1 VPIPA
6 QSTSLLN
13 RGDEPQSPGRRRLGE
28 LLVSH
33 GLLTEE
39 QLRHSLAEQERMEGG
54 RRRRLGR
61 VVVDEG
67 FLTEG
72 QLAYALADLLH
83 LELVDLGELTLDL
96 SVARTLPRRVAERH
110 GMLVIGRDDHA
121 IRVATA
127 DPTNVVA
134 LDDVRLYTG
143 ATTVTVVVSTD
154 SQIQTELRR
163 VWAILDQD
171 AELSSVAD
179 EAEAA
184 DEHDLESAADQGPTV
199 RLATSIVT
207 EAVRSRASDIHV
219 EPQIDGLRIR
229 YRIDGL
235 LRDIMRVPRNSSAAL
250 VSRLKI
256 VSGLDIAE
264 RRLPQ
269 DGRTRLT
276 VDGTGVDAR
285 VSTLPSVHGEKV
297 VIRLLASGDHVP
309 PVTQLGL
316 DEQQLEALL
325 AGTSNPQGLVLITG
339 PTGSGKTHTLYSVL
353 SHMATPDKNVVTL
366 EDPVEIQL
374 PGITQVQT
382 NERAGLSFS
391 NGLRSIL
398 RQDPDVV
405 LVGEVRDSETA
416 ELALQASM
424 TGHLVL
430 TTLHTNDAVA
440 ALTRLVD
447 MGIQPFLIASSLSL
461 VVAQRLVRRP
471 CADCAAPYTP
481 SARVLTLLGLTE
493 ADLVGATPIRGRG
506 CGECGGTGYRG
517 RTGIFEVLPVTAS
530 VRSVL
535 SHTPTEAA
543 VGAAARAAGMT
554 TLRGSGLARARRGE
568 TTFEEVLRVSQ
579 VDVTEGHRCT
589 SCDRAVDAD
598 MIACPWCATV
608 VDRGHCSSCARPLD
622 AGWKICP
629 WCRTTA
635 VVPDAVTDTSV
646 RLPRL
651 LVVGDN
657 SAVHSL
663 VKTAVSDVM
672 DVDAA
677 ATADDALT
685 AVWDSEYDGVIVQ
698 DTLPDIG
705 GVELL
710 RLLRSGSRTA
720 ALPLMLVAEP
730 RDGEPSSDG
739 GQHSGVDEVLS
750 LDVTPAEA
758 RTHLRLLTERSP
770 HAGSWRSGPRP
781 TPADDGGA
789 AQSTE
794 SAQSTEAAPTA
805 GSSDAA
811 PVPNRRVRSVPV
823 LAERRNRQSA
833 NRPKS

>member
-1 VPIPA
+1 MPISV
-6 QSTSLLN
+6 QTGGFLN
-13 RGDEPQSPGRRRLGE
+13 RSDELQPNRRRRLGE

-33 GLLTEE
+33 GLLTDE
-39 QLRHSLAEQERMEGG
+39 QLRHALAEQERMEGG

-67 FLTEG
+67 YLTEG

-83 LELVDLGELTLDL
+83 LELVDLGDLTLDL

-171 AELSSVAD
+171 AELSNVSD
-179 EAEAA
+179 EPEAV

-235 LRDIMRVPRNSSAAL
+235 LRDIMKVPRNSSAAL

-309 PVTQLGL
+309 AVTQLGL

-325 AGTSNPQGLVLITG
+325 AGTANPQGLVLITG

-391 NGLRSIL
+391 KGLRSIL

-471 CADCAAPYTP
+471 CADCVAPYLP

-493 ADLVGATPIRGRG
+493 ADLVGATPMRGRG

-589 SCDRAVDAD
+589 ACDRAVDAD
-598 MIACPWCATV
+598 MIACPWCATI
-608 VDRGHCSSCARPLD
+608 VDRGHCSSCARPLE
-622 AGWKICP
+622 ASWKICP
-629 WCRTTA
+629 WCRTAATVPVATA
-635 VVPDAVTDTSV
+635 PAQSGV
-646 RLPRL
+646 RIPRL

-657 SAVHSL
+657 GAAHSLIRSAVDD
-663 VKTAVSDVM
+663 AM
-672 DVDAA
+672 DVDVA

-685 AVWDSEYDGVIVQ
+685 AVWEGEYDGVIVQ
-698 DTLPDIG
+698 ETLSDIG

-720 ALPLMLVAEP
+720 ALPLMLIT
-730 RDGEPSSDG
+730 EPSASGSPAADVH
-739 GQHSGVDEVLS
+739 HSGVDEVLS
-750 LDVTPAEA
+750 LDATPAETLT
-758 RTHLRLLTERSP
+758 RLRLLTERSL
-770 HAGSWRSGPRP
+770 HAGAWRKVLPSSP
-781 TPADDGGA
+781 TD
-789 AQSTE
+789 S
-794 SAQSTEAAPTA
+794 A
-805 GSSDAA
+805 GSASAADSTDSDVAA
-811 PVPNRRVRSVPV
+811 KTPNRRVRSVPV

>member
-1 VPIPA
+1 VSIPA
-6 QSTSLLN
+6 HTGGMFLA
-13 RGDEPQSPGRRRLGE
+13 RADEQGPARRRRLGE

-33 GLLTEE
+33 GLLTDE
-39 QLRHSLAEQERMEGG
+39 QLKHALTQQGQVLGG
-54 RRRRLGR
+54 QRRRLGR
-61 VVVDEG
+61 VVVDAG
-67 FLTEG
+67 FLTEK
-72 QLAYALADLLH
+72 QLAYALSDLLN
-83 LELVDLGELTLDL
+83 LELVDLSEFTLDL

-110 GMLVIGRDDHA
+110 GMLVIGREDHV
-121 IRVATA
+121 IKVATA
-127 DPTNVVA
+127 DPTNIVA
-134 LDDVRLYTG
+134 LDDVKLYTG
-143 ATTVTVVVSTD
+143 ATSVTVVVSTE
-154 SQIQTELRR
+154 SQIQDELRR
-163 VWAILDQD
+163 AWAILEQD
-171 AELSSVAD
+171 AELSQIAAD
-179 EAEAA
+179 EADAT

-219 EPQIDGLRIR
+219 EPQADGLRIR
-229 YRIDGL
+229 YRIDGM
-235 LRDIMRVPRNSSAAL
+235 LRDIMRVPRHSAAAL

-276 VDGTGVDAR
+276 VDGNVVDAR
-285 VSTLPSVHGEKV
+285 VSSLPSVHGEKI
-297 VIRLLASGDHVP
+297 VIRLLASGDSVP
-309 PVTQLGL
+309 SVTQLGL
-316 DEQQLEALL
+316 DEQQLEILL
-325 AGTSNPQGLVLITG
+325 SGSVAPQGLVLITG

-382 NERAGLSFS
+382 NDRAGLSFS
-391 NGLRSIL
+391 KGLRSIL

-461 VVAQRLVRRP
+461 VIAQRLVRRP
-471 CADCAAPYTP
+471 CVDCAAPYTP
-481 SARVLTLLGLTE
+481 SARVLALLGLNE
-493 ADLVGATPIRGRG
+493 GDLVGATPMRGRG

-568 TTFEEVLRVSQ
+568 TTFEEILRVTQ
-579 VDVTEGHRCT
+579 VDATEGQRC
-589 SCDRAVDAD
+589 SACDRAVDDD
-598 MIACPWCATV
+598 MIACPWCETI
-608 VDRGHCSSCARPLD
+608 VDRGHCTSCARALE

-629 WCRTTA
+629 WCRTA
-635 VVPDAVTDTSV
+635 AAQSVAMAQIGV

-651 LVVGDN
+651 LVVGDDG
-657 SAVHSL
+657 AVHSL
-663 VKTAVSDVM
+663 IQSAVGTAM
-672 DVDAA
+672 DVDV
-677 ATADDALT
+677 ATNADDALT
-685 AVWDSEYDGVIVQ
+685 AVWDSNYDGVVV
-698 DTLPDIG
+698 DHDLPGVG
-705 GVELL
+705 GAELL
-710 RLLRSGSRTA
+710 RLLRTGSRTA
-720 ALPLMLVAEP
+720 ALPLMLV
-730 RDGEPSSDG
+730 GEFDENSPGIGESHVG
-739 GQHSGVDEVLS
+739 GVDEVVTLS
-750 LDVTPAEA
+750 ASPAEMMT
-758 RTHLRLLTERSP
+758 RLTLLTERSP
-770 HAGSWRSGPRP
+770 HAAVRHGS
-781 TPADDGGA
+781 AAANGA
-789 AQSTE
+789 AAGNGASPQTDEPVESTADSE
-794 SAQSTEAAPTA
+794 
-805 GSSDAA
+805 
-811 PVPNRRVRSVPV
+811 PVKVNRRVRSVPV
-823 LAERRNRQSA
+823 PSERRTRQSA

>member
-1 VPIPA
+1 MQFGHDEHA
-6 QSTSLLN
+6 QPERRRRIGELLLSHGLLSEDQLHDALAAQ
-13 RGDEPQSPGRRRLGE
+13 RRIDGGPRRRLG
-28 LLVSH
+28 
-33 GLLTEE
+33 
-39 QLRHSLAEQERMEGG
+39 Q
-54 RRRRLGR
+54 

-67 FLTEG
+67 YLTES
-72 QLAYALADLLH
+72 QLARALADLLH
-83 LELVDLGELTLDL
+83 LELLDL
-96 SVARTLPRRVAERH
+96 SQHSLDLVTARMLPRQVAERH
-110 GMLVIGRDDHA
+110 GMLVIGRTGA
-121 IRVATA
+121 VVQVATA

-134 LDDVRLYTG
+134 LDDAKLYTG
-143 ATTVTVVVSTD
+143 ATSVVVCVATHT
-154 SQIQTELRR
+154 QITEQLHR
-163 VWAILDQD
+163 VWTKFEQD
-171 AELSSVAD
+171 AELSAIAD
-179 EAEAA
+179 DADAA
-184 DEHDLESAADQGPTV
+184 ATDDHDLETAADQAPTV
-199 RLATSIVT
+199 RLAASIVS
-207 EAVRSRASDIHV
+207 EAVRARASDIHV
-219 EPQIDGLRIR
+219 EPQVDGLRVR
-229 YRIDGL
+229 YRIGGL
-235 LRDIMRVPRNSSAAL
+235 LRDIMRVPRHSAAAL

-276 VDGTGVDAR
+276 VDGIVVDAR

-297 VIRLLASGDHVP
+297 VIRLLASGDSVP
-309 PVTQLGL
+309 AVSELGM
-316 DEQQLEALL
+316 DPQQVEALL
-325 AGTSNPQGLVLITG
+325 AGTASPQGLVLITG

-353 SHMATPDKNVVTL
+353 SHMASPDKNVVTL

-391 NGLRSIL
+391 KGLRSIL

-461 VVAQRLVRRP
+461 VVAQRLVRSP
-471 CADCAAPYTP
+471 CADCVEPYQP
-481 SARVLTLLGLTE
+481 SSRVLALLGLSE
-493 ADLVGATPIRGRG
+493 RDLEGATPLHGRG

-579 VDVTEGHRCT
+579 VDVAEGHRCT
-589 SCDRAVDAD
+589 ACDRAVEAD
-598 MIACPWCATV
+598 MIACPWCATI
-608 VDRGHCSSCARPLD
+608 VDRGHCSSCARPLE
-622 AGWKICP
+622 ASWKICP
-629 WCRTTA
+629 WCRTAAA
-635 VVPDAVTDTSV
+635 VPVAATQTSV
-646 RLPRL
+646 RIPRL

-663 VKTAVSDVM
+663 IRSAVDDDM
-672 DVDAA
+672 DVDVA

-685 AVWDSEYDGVIVQ
+685 AVWDGEYDGVIVQ
-698 DTLPDIG
+698 ETLPDIG

-720 ALPLMLVAEP
+720 ALPLMLITEP
-730 RDGEPSSDG
+730 GDSGSPADDVH
-739 GQHSGVDEVLS
+739 HSGVDEVLS
-750 LDVTPAEA
+750 LDATPAETL
-758 RTHLRLLTERSP
+758 THLRLLTERSV
-770 HAGSWRSGPRP
+770 HAGAWRK
-781 TPADDGGA
+781 GA
-789 AQSTE
+789 PSSHVD
-794 SAQSTEAAPTA
+794 SAVSTEAAESTDDDVTA
-805 GSSDAA
+805 KTA
-811 PVPNRRVRSVPV
+811 NRRVRSVPV
-823 LAERRNRQSA
+823 LAERRTRQSA
-833 NRPKS
+833 NRPK

>member
-1 VPIPA
+1 
-6 QSTSLLN
+6 LLN
-13 RGDEPQSPGRRRLGE
+13 RSDELQPNGRRRLGE
-28 LLVSH
+28 LLVSR

-39 QLRHSLAEQERMEGG
+39 QLRHSLSEQERMEGG

-72 QLAYALADLLH
+72 QLAYALADLMH
-83 LELVDLGELTLDL
+83 LELVDLAELTLDL
-96 SVARTLPRRVAERH
+96 SVARALPRRVAERH

-171 AELSSVAD
+171 AELSNVAD
-179 EAEAA
+179 EPEAV

-219 EPQIDGLRIR
+219 EPQVDGLRIR

-235 LRDIMRVPRNSSAAL
+235 LRDIMKVPRNSSAAL

-316 DEQQLEALL
+316 DEQQLEVLL
-325 AGTSNPQGLVLITG
+325 AGTANPQGLVLITG

-391 NGLRSIL
+391 KGLRSIL

-471 CADCAAPYTP
+471 CADCVAPYTP

-493 ADLVGATPIRGRG
+493 ADLVGATPMRGRG

-579 VDVTEGHRCT
+579 VDVAEGHRCT
-589 SCDRAVDAD
+589 ACDRAVDAD
-598 MIACPWCATV
+598 MIACPWCATI

-629 WCRTTA
+629 WCRTAA
-635 VVPDAVTDTSV
+635 VVSAAATEETSV
-646 RLPRL
+646 RIPRL

-657 SAVHSL
+657 DAVHTLVRSAVD
-663 VKTAVSDVM
+663 DVM
-672 DVDAA
+672 DVDVA

-685 AVWDSEYDGVIVQ
+685 AVWDGEYDGVIVQ
-698 DTLPDIG
+698 ETLPDIG

-720 ALPLMLVAEP
+720 ALPLMLVTEP
-730 RDGEPSSDG
+730 NDSESPSDDA
-739 GQHSGVDEVLS
+739 HRSGVDEVLS
-750 LDVTPAEA
+750 LDATPAETL
-758 RTHLRLLTERSP
+758 THLRLLTERSL
-770 HAGSWRSGPRP
+770 HAGAWHKGAPSSH
-781 TPADDGGA
+781 ADSAESINA
-789 AQSTE
+789 AESTDDDVL
-794 SAQSTEAAPTA
+794 AKA
-805 GSSDAA
+805 
-811 PVPNRRVRSVPV
+811 PNRRVRSVPV

>member
-1 VPIPA
+1 VSIPV
-6 QSTSLLN
+6 QSAGLLD
-13 RGDEPQSPGRRRLGE
+13 RSDESQPNGRRRLGE

-39 QLRHSLAEQERMEGG
+39 QLRESLAEQERMAGG

-61 VVVDEG
+61 VVVDQG
-67 FLTEG
+67 YLTEG
-72 QLAYALADLLH
+72 QLAYALADLMH
-83 LELVDLGELTLDL
+83 LELVDLAELTLDL

-127 DPTNVVA
+127 DPTNIVA

-154 SQIQTELRR
+154 TQIQTELRR

-171 AELSSVAD
+171 AELSNVSD
-179 EAEAA
+179 EPDAAA

-219 EPQIDGLRIR
+219 EPQSDGLRIR

-235 LRDIMRVPRNSSAAL
+235 LRDIMKVPRNSSAAL

-276 VDGTGVDAR
+276 VDGNGVDAR

-297 VIRLLASGDHVP
+297 VIRLLASGDHIP

-325 AGTSNPQGLVLITG
+325 AGTANPQGLVLITG

-353 SHMATPDKNVVTL
+353 SHMATSDKNVVTL

-382 NERAGLSFS
+382 NDRAGLSFS
-391 NGLRSIL
+391 KGLRSIL

-471 CADCAAPYTP
+471 CADCAAPYMP
-481 SARVLTLLGLTE
+481 SARVLTLLGLSE
-493 ADLVGATPIRGRG
+493 ADLADATPMRGRG

-535 SHTPTEAA
+535 AHTPTEAA

-579 VDVTEGHRCT
+579 VDVAEGQRCT
-589 SCDRAVDAD
+589 ACDRAVDAD
-598 MIACPWCATV
+598 MIACPWCATI

-629 WCRTTA
+629 WCRTAPAVAITA
-635 VVPDAVTDTSV
+635 VDATV
-646 RLPRL
+646 RIPRL

-657 SAVHSL
+657 GAVHSL
-663 VKTAVSDVM
+663 IRSAVDDAM
-672 DVDAA
+672 DVHVA

-685 AVWDSEYDGVIVQ
+685 AVWDGEYDGVIVQ

-720 ALPLMLVAEP
+720 ALPLMLVTEP
-730 RDGEPSSDG
+730 NDSGEPADEAH
-739 GQHSGVDEVLS
+739 HSGVDEVLS
-750 LDVTPAEA
+750 LDATAA
-758 RTHLRLLTERSP
+758 QTLTQLRLLTERSL
-770 HAGSWRSGPRP
+770 HAGAWHKAASVRAKSAKSSEPAASTDEEVAVP
-781 TPADDGGA
+781 T
-789 AQSTE
+789 
-794 SAQSTEAAPTA
+794 
-805 GSSDAA
+805 
-811 PVPNRRVRSVPV
+811 PNRRVKSVPV
-823 LAERRNRQSA
+823 LAERRKRQSA
-833 NRPKS
+833 NLPKS

>member
-1 VPIPA
+1 VSIPV
-6 QSTSLLN
+6 QSAGLLN
-13 RGDEPQSPGRRRLGE
+13 RSDESRPNGRRRLGE

-33 GLLTEE
+33 GLLTDE
-39 QLRHSLAEQERMEGG
+39 QLRHALAEQESMTGG

-67 FLTEG
+67 YLTEG
-72 QLAYALADLLH
+72 QLAYALADLMH
-83 LELVDLGELTLDL
+83 LELVDLGELALDL

-154 SQIQTELRR
+154 TQIQNELRR

-171 AELSSVAD
+171 AELSNVSD
-179 EAEAA
+179 EPEAV

-199 RLATSIVT
+199 RLATSIVS

-235 LRDIMRVPRNSSAAL
+235 LRDIMKVPRNSSAAL

-276 VDGTGVDAR
+276 VDGNGVDAR

-297 VIRLLASGDHVP
+297 VIRLLASGDHIP

-325 AGTSNPQGLVLITG
+325 AGTANPQGLVLITG

-353 SHMATPDKNVVTL
+353 SHMATADKNVVTL

-382 NERAGLSFS
+382 NDRAGLTFS
-391 NGLRSIL
+391 KGLRSIL

-405 LVGEVRDSETA
+405 LVGEVRDSDTA

-471 CADCAAPYTP
+471 CADCAAPYMP
-481 SARVLTLLGLTE
+481 SARVLTLLGLSE
-493 ADLVGATPIRGRG
+493 ADLVDATPMRGRG

-535 SHTPTEAA
+535 AHTPTEAA

-579 VDVTEGHRCT
+579 VDVAEGHRCT
-589 SCDRAVDAD
+589 ACDRAVDAD
-598 MIACPWCATV
+598 MIACPWCATI
-608 VDRGHCSSCARPLD
+608 VDRGHCSSCARPLE

-629 WCRTTA
+629 WCRTAA
-635 VVPDAVTDTSV
+635 VVPVATADNSV
-646 RLPRL
+646 RIPRL

-657 SAVHSL
+657 GAVHSL
-663 VKTAVSDVM
+663 VRSAVDDVM
-672 DVDAA
+672 DVDVA

-685 AVWDSEYDGVIVQ
+685 KVWDGEYDGVVVQ

-720 ALPLMLVAEP
+720 ALPLMLVTEP
-730 RDGEPSSDG
+730 NDSGEPADDAH
-739 GQHSGVDEVLS
+739 HSGVDEVLS
-750 LDVTPAEA
+750 LDATPAE
-758 RTHLRLLTERSP
+758 TLTQLRLLTERSL
-770 HAGSWRSGPRP
+770 HAGAWHKATSGR
-781 TPADDGGA
+781 AK
-789 AQSTE
+789 
-794 SAQSTEAAPTA
+794 SAKSSEPTA
-805 GSSDAA
+805 SSDEEVEVPA
-811 PVPNRRVRSVPV
+811 PNRRVRAVPV
-823 LAERRNRQSA
+823 LAERRKRQSA
-833 NRPKS
+833 NLPRS

>member
-1 VPIPA
+1 VPIPVQTA
-6 QSTSLLN
+6 RLLN
-13 RGDEPQSPGRRRLGE
+13 RSDEPQPGGRRRIGE

-33 GLLTEE
+33 GLLTDE
-39 QLRHSLAEQERMEGG
+39 QLRHALSEQEQMEGG

-67 FLTEG
+67 YLTEG

-110 GMLVIGRDDHA
+110 GMLVIGRDEHT
-121 IRVATA
+121 IRVATS

-171 AELSSVAD
+171 AELSNVAD
-179 EAEAA
+179 EPEAAA

-235 LRDIMRVPRNSSAAL
+235 LRDIMKVPRNSSAAL

-276 VDGTGVDAR
+276 VDGNAVDAR

-309 PVTQLGL
+309 SVTQLGL
-316 DEQQLEALL
+316 DETQLEALL
-325 AGTSNPQGLVLITG
+325 AGTANPQGLVLITG

-382 NERAGLSFS
+382 NERTGLSFS
-391 NGLRSIL
+391 KGLRSIL

-471 CADCAAPYTP
+471 CPDCIAPYTP

-493 ADLVGATPIRGRG
+493 ADLVGATPMRGRG
-506 CGECGGTGYRG
+506 CGECGSTGYRG

-568 TTFEEVLRVSQ
+568 TTFEEVLRVAQ
-579 VDVTEGHRCT
+579 VDITEGHRCT
-589 SCDRAVDAD
+589 ACDRAVEAD
-598 MIACPWCATV
+598 MIACPWCATI
-608 VDRGHCSSCARPLD
+608 VDRGHCSSCARPLE

-629 WCRTTA
+629 WCRTSAA
-635 VVPDAVTDTSV
+635 VPEVATDTSV

-657 SAVHSL
+657 GSVHSL
-663 VKTAVSDVM
+663 VRSAAADLMEVDV
-672 DVDAA
+672 A

-685 AVWDSEYDGVIVQ
+685 AVWDGEYDGVIVQ
-698 DTLPDIG
+698 ATLPDIA

-720 ALPLMLVAEP
+720 ALPLMLVTEP
-730 RDGEPSSDG
+730 NDNGSPADDLH
-739 GQHSGVDEVLS
+739 HSGVDEVLS
-750 LDVTPAEA
+750 MDATAEQ
-758 RTHLRLLTERSP
+758 TLTQLRQLTERSL
-770 HAGSWRSGPRP
+770 HAAAWHKPASSSKLHSVSAIEPAESI
-781 TPADDGGA
+781 TPVEPANEVK
-789 AQSTE
+789 T
-794 SAQSTEAAPTA
+794 T
-805 GSSDAA
+805 
-811 PVPNRRVRSVPV
+811 NRRVKAVPV
-823 LAERRNRQSA
+823 LAERRRRQSA
-833 NRPKS
+833 NLPKS

>member
-1 VPIPA
+1 M
-6 QSTSLLN
+6 TS
-13 RGDEPQSPGRRRLGE
+13 
-28 LLVSH
+28 
-33 GLLTEE
+33 
-39 QLRHSLAEQERMEGG
+39 G

-67 FLTEG
+67 YLTEG
-72 QLAYALADLLH
+72 QLAHALADLMH

-96 SVARTLPRRVAERH
+96 TVARTLPRRVAERH
-110 GMLVIGRDDHA
+110 GVLVIGRDDHA

-143 ATTVTVVVSTD
+143 ATTITVVVSTD
-154 SQIQTELRR
+154 TQIQTELRR

-171 AELSSVAD
+171 AELSNVSD
-179 EAEAA
+179 EPEAV

-199 RLATSIVT
+199 RLATSIVS

-235 LRDIMRVPRNSSAAL
+235 LRDIMKVPRNSSAAL

-276 VDGTGVDAR
+276 VDGNGVDAR

-297 VIRLLASGDHVP
+297 VIRLLASGDHIP

-325 AGTSNPQGLVLITG
+325 AGTANPQGLVLLTG

-353 SHMATPDKNVVTL
+353 SHIATADKNVVTL

-391 NGLRSIL
+391 KGLRSIL

-447 MGIQPFLIASSLSL
+447 MGIQPFLIASSLSV

-471 CADCAAPYTP
+471 CADCAAPYMP
-481 SARVLTLLGLTE
+481 SARVLTLLGLSE
-493 ADLVGATPIRGRG
+493 ADLADATPMRGRG

-517 RTGIFEVLPVTAS
+517 RTGIFEVLPVTAN

-535 SHTPTEAA
+535 AHTPTEAA

-579 VDVTEGHRCT
+579 VDVAEGHRCT
-589 SCDRAVDAD
+589 ACDRAVDAD
-598 MIACPWCATV
+598 MIACPWCATI
-608 VDRGHCSSCARPLD
+608 VDRGHCSSCARPLE

-629 WCRTTA
+629 WCRTAAA
-635 VVPDAVTDTSV
+635 VPVASADTTV
-646 RLPRL
+646 RIPRL

-663 VKTAVSDVM
+663 VRSAVDDVM
-672 DVDAA
+672 DVHVA

-685 AVWDSEYDGVIVQ
+685 AVWDGEYDGVIVQ

-710 RLLRSGSRTA
+710 RLLRSSSRTA
-720 ALPLMLVAEP
+720 ALPLMLVTEP
-730 RDGEPSSDG
+730 NDSGESGDDAHHG
-739 GQHSGVDEVLS
+739 GVDEVLS
-750 LDVTPAEA
+750 LDATPAE
-758 RTHLRLLTERSP
+758 TLTQLRLLTERSL
-770 HAGSWRSGPRP
+770 HAGAWRKPASARAKSARSSVPAASTDDEAEVP
-781 TPADDGGA
+781 T
-789 AQSTE
+789 S
-794 SAQSTEAAPTA
+794 
-805 GSSDAA
+805 
-811 PVPNRRVRSVPV
+811 NRRVRSVPV
-823 LAERRNRQSA
+823 LAERRKRQSA
-833 NRPKS
+833 NLPKS